1 MVKKMLIGFIAFGFS
16 IITLGCSLNEG
27 TEELYKQENV
37 LKIELISPKEIDT
50 GEAFEVKALLSQVDG
65 EVPELE
71 NIEFLIWKN
80 GERDQ
85 MKRVQHENEGNGL
98 YSIRTMV
105 QEKGLY
111 FVKVEANTVDSK
123 VMPTKQFIV
132 GTLSEEDIHSLPKQ
146 NEEQHHEGHH

>member
-1 MVKKMLIGFIAFGFS
+1 
-16 IITLGCSLNEG
+16 
-27 TEELYKQENV
+27 
-37 LKIELISPKEIDT
+37 
-50 GEAFEVKALLSQVDG
+50 
-65 EVPELE
+65 
-71 NIEFLIWKN
+71 
-80 GERDQ
+80 
-85 MKRVQHENEGNGL
+85 
-98 YSIRTMV
+98 MV

>member
-1 MVKKMLIGFIAFGFS
+1 MVKKILIGFIAFSFS
-16 IITLGCSLNEG
+16 VLALGCSLNEG

-37 LKIELISPKEIDT
+37 LKIEMLFPKEIDT

-65 EVPELE
+65 TVPELE
-71 NIEFLIWKN
+71 NIEFFIWKN
-80 GERDQ
+80 GEWDQ
-85 MKRVQHENEGNGL
+85 MKRVQPENEGNGQ

-105 QEKGLY
+105 QEEGLH

-132 GTLSEEDIHSLPKQ
+132 GSLSEEDIHSHPKQ
-146 NEEQHHEGHH
+146 SEEHHHEGHH